1 MTGKLSGSKKKWF
14 FKLLTFVSYFFFS
27 LWLKTQCNGSH
38 YHYFCGKVIN
48 GSLWFLVNVVSLCTV
63 LFYFTVVTWL
73 WSPFL
78 FLINKLSNLPVLFL
92 SSTTSYSQS
101 AFTAT
106 YLLMCTVSLI
116 FAAWSLD
123 VCCQIKSGPKKWRKW
138 NVVQMRWHSQDI
150 QYTHSSA
157 QKYLWNRVIIV
168 YYLVVVLGDASQ
180 CFPQKQ
186 KPFLIDKKRS
196 DWHKTG

>member
-106 YLLMCTVSLI
+106 YLLMCTMSLI
-116 FAAWSLD
+116 FAAWFLD
-123 VCCQIKSGPKKWRKW
+123 ANYQIKSGPKKKMEKMKCCPNEMAFTGCSVHTLRCTK
-138 NVVQMRWHSQDI
+138 N
-150 QYTHSSA
+150 TCL
-157 QKYLWNRVIIV
+157 KN
-168 YYLVVVLGDASQ
+168 LG
-180 CFPQKQ
+180 CCGTELLT
-186 KPFLIDKKRS
+186 FLILYKNFNTVFLFTVLATDK
-196 DWHKTG
+196 G